1 MRPRRSMHA
10 GVCSQL
16 IEGGGNGMGTPD
28 GRFWNHQTET
38 LPRAQQRDH
47 QWRLLLRQL
56 RYAYDWSP
64 YYRRRFNEAGSNPYH
79 VHSIA
84 DYFER
89 IPFLKKEE
97 IIEEQAKNPPH
108 GSLLAVHPD
117 EIVRLYVSPGPIV
130 WSFTAA
136 GYQRYCEAFAKG
148 VYLCGV
154 RRSDVVD
161 VTPNYAWVP
170 AGTFMDEGYRMLGAA
185 VLPGSV
191 GMSDFHVEVMK
202 LTKVTV
208 IHAFTTFL
216 AQLCEVVK
224 QKGYDPAR
232 DLAVRLGIIGGEIR
246 SEAARRALGEPFG
259 GIQIREQYGTA
270 EVGIIANECEFGGG
284 MHLSDDHV
292 IEVIDPATGK
302 PVEEGASG
310 ELVVSDVWR
319 QAMPII
325 RYRTGDL
332 TEGLNLEACPCG
344 RTAPRM
350 KRIIGRVSDIPR
362 IKGMFVVPRN
372 VQNVLDH
379 YPELGRFQ
387 LIVDRPA
394 RQDELTIKI
403 AVQQP
408 VDQEALGRRLIAEIR
423 DAIRLSAI
431 VEFVASQDLPEGAA
445 LIDDRRKVD

>member
-1 MRPRRSMHA
+1 
-10 GVCSQL
+10 
-16 IEGGGNGMGTPD
+16 MGRPD
-28 GRFWNHQTET
+28 GRFWNRDTET
-38 LPRAQQRDH
+38 LPRTQQQEH
-47 QWRLLLRQL
+47 QWQLLLRQL
-56 RYAYDWSP
+56 HYAYDRSP
-64 YYRRRFNEAGSNPYH
+64 YYRRRFDDAGANPH
-79 VHSIA
+79 EFHA
-84 DYFER
+84 LTDYFER
-89 IPFLKKEE
+89 IPFLKKED
-97 IIEEQAKNPPH
+97 IIEAQAKNPPH
-108 GSLLAVHPD
+108 GDILAVHPD

-130 WSFTAA
+130 WSFTAE
-136 GYQRYCEAFAKG
+136 GYYHYCEAFAKG
-148 VYLCGV
+148 AYLCGA

-170 AGTFMDEGYRMLGAA
+170 AGTFLDDGYRILGAA

-202 LTKVTV
+202 LAKVTV

-216 AQLCEVVK
+216 AQLGEVVK
-224 QKGYDPAR
+224 QKGYDPSQ

-270 EVGIIANECEFGGG
+270 EVGIIASECEFGGG

-292 IEVIDPATGK
+292 VEIIDPATERQ
-302 PVEEGASG
+302 VEAGAGG

-319 QAMPII
+319 RAMPII

-350 KRIIGRVSDIPR
+350 QRIIGRVSDIPR
-362 IKGMFVVPRN
+362 VKGMFVVPRN
-372 VQNVLDH
+372 VQNVLDR

-387 LIVDRPA
+387 LIVERPA

-403 AVQQP
+403 ALSQP
-408 VDQEALGRRLIAEIR
+408 VDQERMERRLTTEIR
-423 DAIRLSAI
+423 DAIRLTARVQLVAPQAI
-431 VEFVASQDLPEGAA
+431 PEGAP

>member
-1 MRPRRSMHA
+1 
-10 GVCSQL
+10 
-16 IEGGGNGMGTPD
+16 MGTPD
-28 GRFWNHQTET
+28 GKFWHRHTET
-38 LPRAQQRDH
+38 LPRAQLREH
-47 QWRLLLRQL
+47 QWQLLLRQL
-56 RYAYDWSP
+56 RYAYDRSP
-64 YYRRRFNEAGSNPYH
+64 YYRRRFDDAGANPQH
-79 VHSIA
+79 FRA
-84 DYFER
+84 LTDYFER
-89 IPFLKKEE
+89 VPFLKKED
-97 IIEEQAKNPPH
+97 IIEDQAKDPPH
-108 GSLLAVHPD
+108 GSFLAVHPD

-130 WSFTAA
+130 WSFTAE
-136 GYQRYCEAFAKG
+136 GYRRYCEAFAKG

-170 AGTFMDEGYRMLGAA
+170 AGTFMDDGYRRLGAA

-202 LTKVTV
+202 LAKVTV

-216 AQLCEVVK
+216 AQLGEVVK
-224 QKGYDPAR
+224 QKGYDPHR

-259 GIQIREQYGTA
+259 GIEIREQYGTA
-270 EVGIIANECEFGGG
+270 EVGIIANECEYGGG

-292 IEVIDPATGK
+292 VEVIDPATGK
-302 PVEEGASG
+302 HVEADASG

-332 TEGLNLEACPCG
+332 TEGLNLDPCPCG
-344 RTAPRM
+344 RTTPRM
-350 KRIIGRVSDIPR
+350 QRIVGRVSDIPR
-362 IKGMFVVPRN
+362 IKGMFVVPRH
-372 VQNVLDH
+372 VQTVLDR

-394 RQDELTIKI
+394 RQDELTIRI
-403 AVQQP
+403 ALKQP
-408 VDQEALGRRLIAEIR
+408 VDQDALGQRLVAEIR
-423 DAIRLSAI
+423 DAIRLTAAL
-431 VEFVASQDLPEGAA
+431 EFVDSQDLSEAA
-445 LIDDRRKVD
+445 PLIEDRRAVN

>member
-1 MRPRRSMHA
+1 
-10 GVCSQL
+10 
-16 IEGGGNGMGTPD
+16 MGTPD
-28 GRFWNHQTET
+28 GRFWNRDTET
-38 LPRAQQRDH
+38 LPRAQQREH
-47 QWRLLLRQL
+47 QWQLLQRQL
-56 RYAYDWSP
+56 RYAYDHSP
-64 YYRRRFNEAGSNPYH
+64 YYRRHFDDADANPH
-79 VHSIA
+79 QFLSLT
-84 DYFER
+84 DYFEST
-89 IPFLKKEE
+89 PFLKKED
-97 IIEEQAKNPPH
+97 IIADQAKAPPH
-108 GSLLAVHPD
+108 GSFLTVHPD

-130 WSFTAA
+130 WSFTAG
-136 GYQRYCEAFAKG
+136 GYRRYCEAFAKG
-148 VYLCGV
+148 VYLCGA

-170 AGTFMDEGYRMLGAA
+170 AGTFMDDGYRMLGAA

-202 LTKVTV
+202 LAKVTI

-216 AQLCEVVK
+216 AQLGEVAK
-224 QKGYDPAR
+224 QKGYDPQR

-270 EVGIIANECEFGGG
+270 EVGMIANECEFGGG
-284 MHLSDDHV
+284 MHMSDDHV
-292 IEVIDPATGK
+292 VEVIDPATGK
-302 PVEEGASG
+302 HVDEGASG

-332 TEGLNLEACPCG
+332 TEGLNLEPCPCG

-372 VQNVLDH
+372 VQSVLDRF
-379 YPELGRFQ
+379 PELGRFQ

-403 AVQQP
+403 VLKQP
-408 VDQEALGRRLIAEIR
+408 VDREALGQRLIAEIR
-423 DAIRLSAI
+423 EAIRLTAA
-431 VEFVASQDLPEGAA
+431 VEFVDSQELPEGVP
-445 LIDDRRKVD
+445 LTEDRRMVD

>member
-1 MRPRRSMHA
+1 
-10 GVCSQL
+10 
-16 IEGGGNGMGTPD
+16 MGTPD
-28 GRFWNHQTET
+28 DRFWHRETET
-38 LPRAQQRDH
+38 LPRTQQLEH
-47 QWRLLLRQL
+47 QWQLLRRQL
-56 RYAYDWSP
+56 HYAYDRSP
-64 YYRRRFNEAGSNPYH
+64 YYRRRFDDAGVNPH
-79 VHSIA
+79 EFRTLI
-84 DYFER
+84 DYLER
-89 IPFLKKEE
+89 TPFLKKED
-97 IIEEQAKNPPH
+97 IIEEQAKHPPH

-136 GYQRYCEAFAKG
+136 GYRRYCEAFAKG

-170 AGTFMDEGYRMLGAA
+170 AGTFMDDGYRMLGAA

-202 LTKVTV
+202 LAKVTV

-216 AQLCEVVK
+216 AQLGEVVR
-224 QKGYDPAR
+224 QKGYDPRR

-292 IEVIDPATGK
+292 VEVIDPTTAQ
-302 PVEEGASG
+302 PVEDGAGG
-310 ELVVSDVWR
+310 EIVVSDVWR

-344 RTAPRM
+344 RSAPRL
-350 KRIIGRVSDIPR
+350 KRIIGRASDIPR

-372 VQNVLDH
+372 VQNVLDR

-387 LIVDRPA
+387 LIVERPA

-403 AVQQP
+403 ALKHP
-408 VDQEALGRRLIAEIR
+408 VDMDALNPRLRAELH
-423 DAIRLSAI
+423 DALRLSAN
-431 VEFVASQDLPEGAA
+431 VEFVAVQDLPDGTP
-445 LIDDRRKVD
+445 LIDDRRKMDS

>member
-1 MRPRRSMHA
+1 M
-10 GVCSQL
+10 GNL
-16 IEGGGNGMGTPD
+16 LTEGGGEVMGTPD
-28 GRFWNHQTET
+28 GRFWDRNTET

-56 RYAYDWSP
+56 RYAYDRSP
-64 YYRRRFNEAGSNPYH
+64 YYRRRFDDAGANPSQFH
-79 VHSIA
+79 A
-84 DYFER
+84 LTDYFER
-89 IPFLKKEE
+89 IPFLKKED
-97 IIEEQAKNPPH
+97 IIADQAKAPPH
-108 GSLLAVHPD
+108 GSFLAVHPD

-136 GYQRYCEAFAKG
+136 GYRRYCEAFAKG
-148 VYLCGV
+148 VYLCGA

-170 AGTFMDEGYRMLGAA
+170 AGTFMDDGYRILGAA

-216 AQLCEVVK
+216 AQLGEVVK
-224 QKGYDPAR
+224 HKGYDPPK
-232 DLAVRLGIIGGEIR
+232 DLAVRLAIIGGEIR

-270 EVGIIANECEFGGG
+270 EVGIIASECEFGGG

-292 IEVIDPATGK
+292 VEVIDPATGK
-302 PVEEGASG
+302 HVEEGASG
-310 ELVVSDVWR
+310 ELVVSDIWR

-332 TEGLNLEACPCG
+332 TEGLNLDPCPCG

-350 KRIIGRVSDIPR
+350 QRIIGRVSDIPR
-362 IKGMFVVPRN
+362 IKGMFVVPRS
-372 VQNVLDH
+372 VQNVLDR

-387 LIVDRPA
+387 LVVDRPA

-403 AVQQP
+403 ALSQP
-408 VDQEALGRRLIAEIR
+408 VDQAALGRRLTAEIR
-423 DAIRLSAI
+423 DAIRITAA
-431 VEFVASQDLPEGAA
+431 VEFVDSNDLAEGVP
-445 LIDDRRKVD
+445 LVEDRRKVD

>member
-1 MRPRRSMHA
+1 
-10 GVCSQL
+10 
-16 IEGGGNGMGTPD
+16 MGTPD
-28 GRFWNHQTET
+28 DRFWHRETET
-38 LPRAQQRDH
+38 LPRTQQLEH
-47 QWRLLLRQL
+47 QWQLLRRQL
-56 RYAYDWSP
+56 HYAYDRSP
-64 YYRRRFNEAGSNPYH
+64 YYRRRFDDAGVNPH
-79 VHSIA
+79 EFRTLI
-84 DYFER
+84 DYLER
-89 IPFLKKEE
+89 TPFLKKED
-97 IIEEQAKNPPH
+97 IIEEQAKHPPH

-170 AGTFMDEGYRMLGAA
+170 AGTFMDDGYRMLGAA

-202 LTKVTV
+202 LAKVTV

-216 AQLCEVVK
+216 AQLGEVVR
-224 QKGYDPAR
+224 QKGYDPRR

-292 IEVIDPATGK
+292 VEVIDPTTAQ
-302 PVEEGASG
+302 PVEDGAGG
-310 ELVVSDVWR
+310 EIVVSDVWR

-344 RTAPRM
+344 RSAPRL
-350 KRIIGRVSDIPR
+350 KRIIGRASDIPR

-372 VQNVLDH
+372 VQNVLDR

-387 LIVDRPA
+387 LIVERPA

-403 AVQQP
+403 ALKHP
-408 VDQEALGRRLIAEIR
+408 VDMDALNPRLRAELH
-423 DAIRLSAI
+423 DALRLSAN
-431 VEFVASQDLPEGAA
+431 VEFVAVQDLPDGTP
-445 LIDDRRKVD
+445 LIDDRRKMDS

>member
-1 MRPRRSMHA
+1 
-10 GVCSQL
+10 
-16 IEGGGNGMGTPD
+16 MGTPD
-28 GRFWNHQTET
+28 GRFWQRDTET
-38 LPRAQQRDH
+38 LPRTQQLEH
-47 QWRLLLRQL
+47 QWQLLRRQL
-56 RYAYDWSP
+56 RYAYDRSP
-64 YYRRRFNEAGSNPYH
+64 YYRRRFDDAGANPH
-79 VHSIA
+79 EFRTLT
-84 DYFER
+84 DYLER
-89 IPFLKKEE
+89 IPHLKKED
-97 IIEEQAKNPPH
+97 IIAEQAIHPPH
-108 GSLLAVHPD
+108 GSFLAVHPD

-130 WSFTAA
+130 WSFTAT

-154 RRSDVVD
+154 RHLDVVD

-170 AGTFMDEGYRMLGAA
+170 AGTFMDDGYRMLGAA

-216 AQLCEVVK
+216 AQLGEVVIR
-224 QKGYDPAR
+224 KGYDPR
-232 DLAVRLGIIGGEIR
+232 QDLAVRLGIIGGEIR

-292 IEVIDPATGK
+292 VEVVDPTTGQ
-302 PVEEGASG
+302 PVEDGASG
-310 ELVVSDVWR
+310 EIVVSDVWR

-344 RTAPRM
+344 RTAPRL
-350 KRIIGRVSDIPR
+350 KRIIGRASDIPR
-362 IKGMFVVPRN
+362 IKGMFVVPGS
-372 VQNVLDH
+372 VQNVLDR

-387 LIVDRPA
+387 LIVERPA

-403 AVQQP
+403 ELKQP
-408 VDQEALGRRLIAEIR
+408 VNTEALHQRLRA
-423 DAIRLSAI
+423 DFHAALRLSAQ
-431 VEFVASQDLPEGAA
+431 VEFIDIQNFPDGMP
-445 LIDDRRKVD
+445 LIDDRRRVDL

>member
-1 MRPRRSMHA
+1 
-10 GVCSQL
+10 
-16 IEGGGNGMGTPD
+16 MGTPD
-28 GRFWNHQTET
+28 GRFWNRYTET
-38 LPRAQQRDH
+38 LPRAQQREY
-47 QWRLLLRQL
+47 QWQLLRRQL
-56 RYAYDWSP
+56 RYAYDHSP
-64 YYRRRFNEAGSNPYH
+64 YYRRRFDDAGANPH
-79 VHSIA
+79 QFTSLT

-89 IPFLKKEE
+89 TPLLKKED
-97 IIEEQAKNPPH
+97 IIEEQAKAPPH
-108 GSLLAVHPD
+108 GSFLAVHPD

-130 WSFTAA
+130 WSFTAE
-136 GYQRYCEAFAKG
+136 GYRRYCEAFAKG
-148 VYLCGV
+148 VYLCGA

-170 AGTFMDEGYRMLGAA
+170 AGTFMDDGYRRLGAA
-185 VLPGSV
+185 VLPGGV
-191 GMSDFHVEVMK
+191 GLSDFHVEVMK
-202 LTKVTV
+202 LAKVTV

-216 AQLCEVVK
+216 AQLGEVVK
-224 QKGYDPAR
+224 HKGYDPQR
-232 DLAVRLGIIGGEIR
+232 DLTVRLGIIGGEIR

-270 EVGIIANECEFGGG
+270 EVGIIANECEFGAG

-292 IEVIDPATGK
+292 VEVIDPVTGNH
-302 PVEEGASG
+302 VDEGASG
-310 ELVVSDVWR
+310 ELVVSDIWQ

-332 TEGLNLEACPCG
+332 TEGLNLEPCPCG

-372 VQNVLDH
+372 VQNVLDR

-387 LIVDRPA
+387 LFVDRPA
-394 RQDELTIKI
+394 RQDELTIRIVLK
-403 AVQQP
+403 QP
-408 VDQEALGRRLIAEIR
+408 VDQDMLERRLVAELR
-423 DAIRLSAI
+423 DAIRLTAA
-431 VEFVASQDLPEGAA
+431 VEFVDSQELPEGMP

>member
-1 MRPRRSMHA
+1 MA
-10 GVCSQL
+10 
-16 IEGGGNGMGTPD
+16 TPD
-28 GRFWNHQTET
+28 GRFWNRDTET
-38 LPRAQQRDH
+38 LARVQQREH
-47 QWRLLLRQL
+47 QWQLLLRQL
-56 RYAYDWSP
+56 CYAYDRSP
-64 YYRRRFNEAGSNPYH
+64 YYRRSFDDAGANPH
-79 VHSIA
+79 QFRSLT

-89 IPFLKKEE
+89 APFLKKDD
-97 IIEEQAKNPPH
+97 IIADQAKAPPH
-108 GSLLAVHPD
+108 GSFLAVHAD

-130 WSFTAA
+130 WSFTAE
-136 GYQRYCEAFAKG
+136 GYRRYCEAFAKG
-148 VYLCGV
+148 AYLCGV
-154 RRSDVVD
+154 RRADVVD

-170 AGTFMDEGYRMLGAA
+170 AGTFIDEGYRMLGAA

-202 LTKVTV
+202 LAKVTV

-216 AQLCEVVK
+216 AQLGEVVK
-224 QKGYDPAR
+224 QKGYDPHH

-270 EVGIIANECEFGGG
+270 EVGVIANECEFGGG

-292 IEVIDPATGK
+292 VEVIDPATGK
-302 PVEEGASG
+302 HVEDGASG
-310 ELVVSDVWR
+310 EVAVSDVWR

-344 RTAPRM
+344 RTTPRLR
-350 KRIIGRVSDIPR
+350 RIIGRVSDIPR
-362 IKGMFVVPRN
+362 IKGMFVVPRH
-372 VQNVLDH
+372 VQSVVDR

-394 RQDELTIKI
+394 RQDELTVKI
-403 AVQQP
+403 ALKQP
-408 VDQEALGRRLIAEIR
+408 VDREALGQRLTAEIR
-423 DAIRLSAI
+423 DAIRLTAT
-431 VEFVASQDLPEGAA
+431 VQFVDVQDLPDGTP
-445 LIDDRRKVD
+445 LIEDRRTVD